1 MYDPLTGKAFAGPA
15 SLQSPPSN
23 VLPMLNLE
31 VDGSGNIW
39 ILPPNWSPNGNGI
52 VGFGRFLKE

>member
-1 MYDPLTGKAFAGPA
+1 
-15 SLQSPPSN
+15 
-23 VLPMLNLE
+23 MLNLE